1 MSRSSSLRH
10 PPIENWRTMEAALP
24 DKKNPASWALAAIAW
39 RLRYVRH
46 LVKSYLLRAG
56 RSYLERQGYGTYPLA
71 KKDSLAALTVK
82 ESQYY
87 TQWSAPCP
95 LFTPW
100 AGHPDFQ
107 KLYEGIE
114 AHTLVS
120 PERCYTLAGLAR
132 HSLHLDGDFAECG
145 VFKGGTALLL
155 CRVLQ
160 NHRLTANPN
169 KTLYLFDSF
178 EGLPHENPSHDNVYG
193 KGTFAIDSVESVKQL
208 LSDFR
213 SFTDFRKGWI
223 PETFHGLGDRRYA
236 FAHIDVDM
244 YQSALDCCR
253 YFYPRLVTGG
263 VLIFDD
269 YGFPAAR
276 GEKDAVDEFFADK
289 PESPITLLTG
299 QSLVIKLPEPQ

>member
-1 MSRSSSLRH
+1 MDR
-10 PPIENWRTMEAALP
+10 
-24 DKKNPASWALAAIAW
+24 KNPASWAVAAVAW
-39 RLRYVRH
+39 RLHHVRR
-46 LVKSYLLRAG
+46 VTKSYLLKRCK
-56 RSYLERQGYGTYPLA
+56 SYFERQGYGTYLVA
-71 KKDSLAALTVK
+71 KKDYLAALTVK
-82 ESQYY
+82 EAQYY
-87 TQWSAPCP
+87 TQWCAPCP

-107 KLYEGIE
+107 KVYEGIE
-114 AHTLVS
+114 PHTLVS
-120 PERCYTLAGLAR
+120 PERCYTLASLAR

-155 CRVLQ
+155 SRVLD
-160 NHRLTANPN
+160 NDRFVTGKA

-178 EGLPHENPSHDNVYG
+178 EGFPKVTTMYTG
-193 KGTFAIDSVESVKQL
+193 RGL

-223 PETFHGLGDRRYA
+223 PDTFHGLDDNRYA
-236 FAHIDVDM
+236 FAHIDVDI

-253 YFYPRLVTGG
+253 YFYPRLVPGG

-276 GEKDAVDEFFADK
+276 DEKDAVDEFFADK
-289 PESPITLLTG
+289 PEYPITLLTG
-299 QSLVIKLPEPQ
+299 QSLVIKLPGSLQLQ

>member
-1 MSRSSSLRH
+1 M
-10 PPIENWRTMEAALP
+10 
-24 DKKNPASWALAAIAW
+24 DKKNPASRAIAAIAW
-39 RLRYVRH
+39 RLQH
-46 LVKSYLLRAG
+46 LRRVTKSYLLKKG
-56 RSYLERQGYGTYPLA
+56 MSYFERQGYGTYPIA

-87 TQWSAPCP
+87 TQWCAPCP
-95 LFTPW
+95 LFSPW
-100 AGHPDFQ
+100 AGYPDFQ
-107 KLYEGIE
+107 KVYEGVE
-114 AHTLVS
+114 PHTLVS
-120 PERCYTLAGLAR
+120 PERCYTLVSLAR

-145 VFKGGTALLL
+145 VYRGGTALLL
-155 CRVLQ
+155 SRVLH
-160 NHRLTANPN
+160 NDRSLTGQTT

-178 EGLPHENPSHDNVYG
+178 EGLPREDGSHDNVYREG
-193 KGTFAIDSVESVKQL
+193 DLSVDSVESVKQL
-208 LSDFR
+208 LIDFR

-223 PETFHGLGDRRYA
+223 PDTFQGLDDRRYA

-253 YFYPRLVTGG
+253 YFYPRLVPGG

-299 QSLVIKLPEPQ
+299 QSLVIKLPALQ

>member
-1 MSRSSSLRH
+1 MDR
-10 PPIENWRTMEAALP
+10 
-24 DKKNPASWALAAIAW
+24 KNPASRAVAAVAW
-39 RLRYVRH
+39 RLHHVRR
-46 LVKSYLLRAG
+46 VTKSYLLKRCK
-56 RSYLERQGYGTYPLA
+56 SYFERQGYGTYLVA
-71 KKDSLAALTVK
+71 KKDFLAALTVK
-82 ESQYY
+82 EAQYY
-87 TQWSAPCP
+87 TQWCAPCP

-107 KLYEGIE
+107 KVYEGIE
-114 AHTLVS
+114 PHTLVS
-120 PERCYTLAGLAR
+120 PERCYTLASLAR
-132 HSLHLDGDFAECG
+132 HSQHLDGDFAECG

-160 NHRLTANPN
+160 NSQLTANPD

-178 EGLPHENPSHDNVYG
+178 EGLPQENRSHDNEYSQ
-193 KGTFAIDSVESVKQL
+193 GTFAIESVESVKNL

-213 SFTDFRKGWI
+213 NCTDFRKGWI
-223 PETFHGLGDRRYA
+223 PDTFQGLDDRHYA
-236 FAHIDVDM
+236 FAHIDVDL

-253 YFYPRLVTGG
+253 YFYPRLVPGG

-299 QSLVIKLPEPQ
+299 QSLVIKLPGSENLQ

>member
-1 MSRSSSLRH
+1 MKVAGMDR
-10 PPIENWRTMEAALP
+10 
-24 DKKNPASWALAAIAW
+24 KNPASRAVAAVAW
-39 RLRYVRH
+39 RLHHVRR
-46 LVKSYLLRAG
+46 VTKSYLLKRCK
-56 RSYLERQGYGTYPLA
+56 SYFERQGYGTYLVA
-71 KKDSLAALTVK
+71 KKDFLAALTVK
-82 ESQYY
+82 EAQYY
-87 TQWSAPCP
+87 TQWCAPCP

-107 KLYEGIE
+107 KVYEGIE
-114 AHTLVS
+114 PHTLVS
-120 PERCYTLAGLAR
+120 PERCYTLASLAR

-160 NHRLTANPN
+160 NSQLTANPD

-178 EGLPHENPSHDNVYG
+178 EGLPQENRSHDNEYSQ
-193 KGTFAIDSVESVKQL
+193 GTFAIESVESVKNL

-213 SFTDFRKGWI
+213 NCTDFRKGWI
-223 PETFHGLGDRRYA
+223 PDTFQGLDDRHYA
-236 FAHIDVDM
+236 FAHIDVDL

-253 YFYPRLVTGG
+253 YFYPRLVPGG

-289 PESPITLLTG
+289 PEAPITLLTG
-299 QSLVIKLPEPQ
+299 QSLVIKLPGSENLQ